1 MPRVFNPGHRP
12 SQPLYPDELVYTTVS
27 KIEQFL
33 QLPLPERTPLA
44 GDTSVSGSNIL
55 MPVAGADYRR
65 WGYASGDSILV
76 YDDNDA
82 VGSTLTLTGVSS
94 SGSSG
99 VVNLIAANPGT
110 AYQSASNRN
119 GYIQPQSALS
129 NSKERGITKS
139 HVEHLIKVKQDYIDT
154 LTRMAWRPRIKV
166 DEYQNFTTFKP
177 YRRRYYT
184 DYVGAVYLNN
194 RAVQRV
200 LRLSV
205 WQGDYYRELAAAR
218 IKFTITEPHR
228 FAGTEKIFL
237 CPNVA
242 HVATLQ
248 TGSTSTTW
256 SKDFG
261 PKTIAQEIS
270 NLINTDLEAGKAVIQ
285 IGSLTESGSNLNV
298 NNEFLASANSDDGDG
313 VVCLSSMRSTDE
325 GEDTTIA
332 FTNSHCFATSHG
344 TDVQAT
350 ISSVNGSTFVLD
362 DASGFV
368 QGHGLYFI
376 EGNGDAVHVARC
388 SRSDNTIT
396 VQADL
401 TSSFANALSVSGTVK
416 QHKFSS
422 DATEEQRQKDWWSM
436 EDNGAILFNNQY
448 PFFENHSLKISYV
461 YGERYLDKAI
471 EDACTKLVAMDIM
484 LTDDYTALF
493 PEGTS
498 NIDISAKVQRMESEI
513 KQLLTPYQETII
525 VAGMGG

>member
-65 WGYASGDSILV
+65 WGYASGDSILI

-99 VVNLIAANPGT
+99 VVNLIAADPGT

-200 LRLSV
+200 LRLAV

-218 IKFTITEPHR
+218 IKFTIIDPHR

-237 CPNVA
+237 CPNVG
-242 HVATLQ
+242 HVATLE
-248 TGSTSTTW
+248 TGSTATTW

-270 NLINTDLEAGKAVIQ
+270 NLINTDAEAGKTAIQ
-285 IGSLTESGSNLNV
+285 IGTLTESGSNLNV
-298 NNEFLASANSDDGDG
+298 NNEFLASANSDEGDG
-313 VVCLSSMRSTDE
+313 VVLVSSMRSTDE

-332 FTNSHCFATSHG
+332 FTNSHCFATSLG
-344 TDVQAT
+344 TDAQAT
-350 ISSVNGSTFVLD
+350 ISSVSGATFVVD
-362 DASGFV
+362 DA
-368 QGHGLYFI
+368 
-376 EGNGDAVHVARC
+376 
-388 SRSDNTIT
+388 
-396 VQADL
+396 
-401 TSSFANALSVSGTVK
+401 
-416 QHKFSS
+416 
-422 DATEEQRQKDWWSM
+422 
-436 EDNGAILFNNQY
+436 
-448 PFFENHSLKISYV
+448 
-461 YGERYLDKAI
+461 
-471 EDACTKLVAMDIM
+471 
-484 LTDDYTALF
+484 
-493 PEGTS
+493 
-498 NIDISAKVQRMESEI
+498 
-513 KQLLTPYQETII
+513 
-525 VAGMGG
+525 